1 MVDMD
6 LSQPPFTLLDG
17 SGRERVI
24 RGVDLLYFNR
34 GEIIL
39 DAGQPGE
46 FVYPGLFMRPARK
59 RR

>member
-6 LSQPPFTLLDG
+6 LSQPPFTLLDD
-17 SGRERVI
+17 SGCERVV

-39 DAGQPGE
+39 DAGQPGT
-46 FVYPGLFMRPARK
+46 
-59 RR
+59 